1 MALNALTAPG
11 DVTSAG
17 PGHRPARPG
26 LLGALDRPGQVS
38 GAITPNWFAAV
49 MGTGIVAIAAAA
61 LPTQFPGLRTFGEV
75 VWVLAGALLI
85 AVTAATAVAWRTA
98 RPAAAGYHRDPVM
111 CHFYGA
117 PPMAMLAVGAGT
129 LLLGQHLIGLRAAVG
144 IDWVLWAAGTVTGLA
159 VAVTIPHLA
168 RTRPDGAPGAAFG
181 GWLMPVVPPMV
192 SAATGALLIP
202 HTPAGPARAGL
213 LIGCYAMFGLSL
225 AASLVVFRLLW
236 RRLSADGPGPAA
248 MVPTWWIVLGP
259 LGQSVTAVNLLGRNA
274 YLAVPAPWARAMQAF
289 GLLYG
294 LPVWGLALL
303 WAGVAGVITVR
314 TARRGLP
321 FSLTWWSFT
330 FPVGTLVTGTA
341 ALAVHTGSGLLRV
354 STAVLFAALVTAW
367 LTVATR
373 TLRGSLRGDLFLHA
387 IQATTAAHLLG

>member
-1 MALNALTAPG
+1 MTLTAMPAPG
-11 DVTSAG
+11 AVTSTG
-17 PGHRPARPG
+17 PGHRAARFG
-26 LLGALDRPGQVS
+26 LLRALDHPGQVF

-49 MGTGIVAIAAAA
+49 MGTGIVANAAAA
-61 LPTQFPGLRTFGEV
+61 LPTQFPGLRTFAV
-75 VWVLAGALLI
+75 VIWVLAGTLLTAL
-85 AVTAATAVAWRTA
+85 TAATAVAWRTA
-98 RPAAAGYHRDPVM
+98 RAAAAAWHRDPVM
-111 CHFYGA
+111 SHFYGA

-144 IDWVLWAAGTVTGLA
+144 IDWVLWTAGTLTGLV

-213 LIGCYAMFGLSL
+213 LIACYALFGLSL
-225 AASLVVFRLLW
+225 AASAVVFRLLW
-236 RRLSADGPGPAA
+236 RQLTAAGPGPAA
-248 MVPTWWIVLGP
+248 MVPAWWMVLGP
-259 LGQSVTAVNLLGRNA
+259 LGQSVTAVNLLGRYA
-274 YLAVPAPWARAMQAF
+274 HLAVPAPWARAAQAF

-294 LPVWGLALL
+294 VPVWGLALL
-303 WAGVAGVITVR
+303 WAGTAAAITAR

-341 ALAVHTGSGLLRV
+341 ALAAHTGAGLFRV
-354 STAVLFAALVTAW
+354 SAAVLYAALVTAW
-367 LTVATR
+367 LTVTAR
-373 TLRGSLRGDLFLHA
+373 TLYGGWRGDLFLPRRPSPVPVNPR
-387 IQATTAAHLLG
+387 